1 MAKLTVAFVRD
12 IMNQQL
18 AGGIS
23 FSRMV
28 ELMNEEHKRSEELK
42 SSNVFTRHECIFNYC
57 PNPESCKVECQNPVP
72 FNMGHL
78 K

>member
-1 MAKLTVAFVRD
+1 MAKLTVAFVRGV
-12 IMNQQL
+12 MNQQL

-28 ELMNEEHKRSEELK
+28 ELMNEECERKEELK
-42 SSNVFTRHECIFNYC
+42 TTSVFTRHECIFNYC
-57 PNPESCKVECQNPVP
+57 PNPELCKDTCQNPVP
-72 FNMGHL
+72 FNTGHL